1 MAKFVCYSRYLLT
14 FCFCLPVPYYEKDI
28 NKQDRRVKVMCSS
41 SPVWTPNLQLAAE
54 QPWTGECWS
63 PPKKKISQFQGQR
76 RSPSKTVG
84 GAKLH
89 LESSLILTRDAWKT
103 QAKSYAHQDPDVPAT
118 ETEPDLPLIV
128 WVSRAQ
134 VRVSVVCGGNRD
146 WLWQTWITQ
155 RVAWASWRRS
165 PLAPP

>member
-14 FCFCLPVPYYEKDI
+14 SCFCLPVPYDEKDI
-28 NKQDRRVKVMCSS
+28 NKQDRRVKGYVLIFSCVNSKFATS
-41 SPVWTPNLQLAAE
+41 CWTTMDRRMLE
-54 QPWTGECWS
+54 ST
-63 PPKKKISQFQGQR
+63 KKKISQFQGQR

-89 LESSLILTRDAWKT
+89 LESSPILTRDAWKT

-134 VRVSVVCGGNRD
+134 VQVSVVCGGNRD